1 MYLSFLDYWSWN
13 NNIILLYNQTKKPKT
28 RRMNDMEKLLDVVF
42 QFIDKDENVKIEP
55 LGKGHINDSYRVGT
69 ADKEYVLQRI
79 NHNIFKNVHELQNN
93 IHRVT
98 SHIRAKLIEK
108 GVTDVERRVITLIP
122 THEGALYYKDNNGD
136 YWRLMIFIKD
146 SKSYEEIT
154 PDLAYRAGM
163 AFGEFQKTLE
173 DIGGEPLF
181 ETIPNFHNM
190 ENRLEAFREAVKAN
204 SAGRLDE
211 VADLVKEIED
221 RAEEMCKAERL
232 HREGK
237 LPKRINHCDTK
248 VNNVLF
254 DNDDQVICVVDLDT
268 VMPGFVLSDF
278 GDFIRTG
285 ANTGAEDDKN
295 LDNVS
300 VNLDI
305 FEAYAKGYLK
315 HAASFL
321 TDTEIENLPYGAKL
335 LTYMQTV
342 RFFTD
347 YLNGD
352 TYYKIAYPEHNL
364 VRTKAQFKLLQSIEE
379 NYGKMQQIVKDA
391 SRK

>member
-1 MYLSFLDYWSWN
+1 
-13 NNIILLYNQTKKPKT
+13 
-28 RRMNDMEKLLDVVF
+28 MNDMEKLLDVVF
-42 QFIDKDENVKIEP
+42 QFIDKDENVKVEP
-55 LGKGHINDSYRVGT
+55 LGKGHINDSYRVAT

-98 SHIRAKLIEK
+98 SHIRTKLIEN

-122 THEGALYYKDNNGD
+122 THEGALYYKDKNGD

-190 ENRLEAFREAVKAN
+190 ENRLEAFRESVKAN
-204 SAGRLDE
+204 KAGRLEE

-221 RAEEMCKAERL
+221 RAEEMCKAERM

-248 VNNVLF
+248 VNNILF
-254 DNDDQVICVVDLDT
+254 DNDEKVICVVDLDT

-321 TDTEIENLPYGAKL
+321 TDTEIKNLPYGAKL

-347 YLNGD
+347 YIDGD
-352 TYYKIAYPEHNL
+352 IYYKIAYPEHNL
-364 VRTKAQFKLLQSIEE
+364 VRTKAQFKLLQSLEV
-379 NYGKMQQIVKDA
+379 NYEKMQQIVKDA
-391 SRK
+391 SLK

>member
-1 MYLSFLDYWSWN
+1 
-13 NNIILLYNQTKKPKT
+13 
-28 RRMNDMEKLLDVVF
+28 MNDIIKLKEVVF
-42 QFIDKDENVKIEP
+42 QFIEQDDNVKIDP
-55 LGKGHINDSYRVGT
+55 LGKGHINDSYKVESGN
-69 ADKEYVLQRI
+69 KEYVLQRI

-93 IHRVT
+93 IYRVT
-98 SHIRAKLIEK
+98 SHIRAKLQAK
-108 GVTDVERRVITLIP
+108 GVSDVERRVLTLIP
-122 THEGALYYKDNNGD
+122 THDGALYYKDSNGD
-136 YWRLMIFIKD
+136 YWRVTLFIKD
-146 SKSYEEIT
+146 SKSYEEINS
-154 PDLAYRAGM
+154 DLAYRAGM
-163 AFGEFQKTLE
+163 AFGDFQKMLE
-173 DIGGEPLF
+173 DIPGEPLF

-190 ENRLEAFREAVKAN
+190 ESRLEAFRESVNAN
-204 SAGRLDE
+204 RAGRLDE

-254 DNDDQVICVVDLDT
+254 DADDHVLCVVDLDT
-268 VMPGFVLSDF
+268 VMPGYVLSDF

-295 LDNVS
+295 LENVS

-321 TDTEIENLPYGAKL
+321 TDIEIDNLAFGAKL

-347 YLNGD
+347 YIDGD

-364 VRTKAQFKLLQSIEE
+364 VRTKSQFKLLQSLEE
-379 NYGKMQQIVKDA
+379 NFDKMRQIVRDA
-391 SRK
+391 AGK

>member
-1 MYLSFLDYWSWN
+1 
-13 NNIILLYNQTKKPKT
+13 
-28 RRMNDMEKLLDVVF
+28 MNDIIKLKEVVF
-42 QFIDKDENVKIEP
+42 QFIEQDDNVKIDP
-55 LGKGHINDSYRVGT
+55 LGKGHINDSYKVESGN
-69 ADKEYVLQRI
+69 KEYVLQRI

-93 IHRVT
+93 IYRVT
-98 SHIRAKLIEK
+98 SHIRAKLQAK
-108 GVTDVERRVITLIP
+108 GVSDVERRVLTLIP
-122 THEGALYYKDNNGD
+122 THDGALYYKDSNGD
-136 YWRLMIFIKD
+136 YWRVTLFIKD
-146 SKSYEEIT
+146 SKSYEEINS
-154 PDLAYRAGM
+154 DLAYRAGM
-163 AFGEFQKTLE
+163 AFGDFQKMLE
-173 DIGGEPLF
+173 DIPGEPLF

-190 ENRLEAFREAVKAN
+190 ESRLDAFRESVNAN
-204 SAGRLDE
+204 RAGRLDE

-221 RAEEMCKAERL
+221 RADEMCKAERL

-254 DNDDQVICVVDLDT
+254 DADDHVLSVVDLDT
-268 VMPGFVLSDF
+268 VMPGYVLSDF

-295 LDNVS
+295 LENVS

-321 TDTEIENLPYGAKL
+321 TDIEIDNLAFGAKL

-347 YLNGD
+347 YIDGD

-364 VRTKAQFKLLQSIEE
+364 VRTKSQFKLLQSLEE
-379 NYGKMQQIVKDA
+379 NFDKMRQIVRDA
-391 SRK
+391 AGK

>member
-1 MYLSFLDYWSWN
+1 
-13 NNIILLYNQTKKPKT
+13 
-28 RRMNDMEKLLDVVF
+28 MNDMEKLKDIVS
-42 QFIDKDENVKIEP
+42 QFIDKDENVKVEP
-55 LGKGHINDSYRVGT
+55 LGKGHINDSYRVG
-69 ADKEYVLQRI
+69 ANEKEYVLQRI
-79 NHNIFKNVHELQNN
+79 NHNIFKNVHELQVN
-93 IHRVT
+93 IYRVT
-98 SHIRAKLIEK
+98 NHIRGKLIEK

-122 THEGALYYKDNNGD
+122 THNGALYYKDINGD

-146 SKSYEEIT
+146 SKSYEEIN
-154 PDLAYRAGM
+154 PNLAYRAGM
-163 AFGEFQKTLE
+163 AFGEFQKALE
-173 DIGGEPLF
+173 DIQGEPLF

-190 ENRLEAFREAVKAN
+190 ENRLEAFRESVKAN
-204 SAGRLDE
+204 KAGRLDE

-221 RAEEMCKAERL
+221 RADEMCKAERM

-237 LPKRINHCDTK
+237 LAKRINHCDTK

-285 ANTGAEDDKN
+285 ANTGAEDDKD

-300 VNLDI
+300 VDLDI

-321 TDTEIENLPYGAKL
+321 TDTEIENLAYGAKL

-347 YLNGD
+347 YIDGD
-352 TYYKIAYPEHNL
+352 TYYKIVYPEHNL
-364 VRTKAQFKLLQSIEE
+364 VRTKAQFKLLQSLEE
-379 NYGKMQQIVKDA
+379 NYEKMQQIVKNA
-391 SRK
+391 SQK